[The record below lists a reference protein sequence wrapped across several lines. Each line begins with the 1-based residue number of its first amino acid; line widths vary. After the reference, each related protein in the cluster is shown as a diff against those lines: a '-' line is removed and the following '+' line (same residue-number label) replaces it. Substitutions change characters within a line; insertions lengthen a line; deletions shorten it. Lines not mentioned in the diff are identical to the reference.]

1 MANWESRLTCS
12 ETYVS
17 GGQENYSNVT
27 ITMQIRRTDYAM
39 IGHSSSAYWYIN
51 CNGTASGNHSLT
63 FNWNN
68 TPAGTWWT
76 VGSYSFNI
84 PHNSDGSKTISCT
97 GGFYTN
103 ISPAS
108 FSASGSFTLTKI
120 GRYANITA
128 YTLSDITQT
137 SVRITWN
144 ADAACDSVAYIIEGK
159 QWVYLTGLSF
169 DVTGLDPGKTYKIM
183 ISVRRKDSQL
193 WKNSSYKSFTTNP
206 IASISNSSI
215 TCNIGEKLPLSFMN
229 YSYNKSFLK
238 LYQKNLTD
246 EWDLIDER
254 KDIQQEAYEW
264 DLSNFKTTMFNN
276 TPNSN
281 ESQIKIICGTT
292 INSKEYTNEYLGKAF
307 VTNSNPVLSTFTFA
321 NTDSKSVSMLGNTTT
336 MITYYGNLRV
346 SLTQEQKAI
355 PKNSSTISYY
365 NVSVTDPDKTTILKK
380 IEESSS
386 TLFLDFGAFSQ
397 SGTVKINIEA
407 VDSRGNIS
415 NLISKSFQVYLYHNP
430 SIDLNLSRV
439 NNFEKETSL
448 VINGYISRV
457 YTSSNRNSLQSLKY
471 RYRIQNGSWTSYAT
485 ISPSSSV
492 SGNDFKILYS
502 NALFITLD
510 NQKSYDF
517 EFVITDKMQSITY
530 VTSVGQGSPLMTVSD
545 NGTVLIG
552 EIPNQDNL
560 SSNCKLIVAS
570 DVIVTDS
577 ESNQRKVLET
587 ISEKITFTESE
598 EIEPENLIDNSI
610 WCPIIA
616 TIDLSSS

>member
-1 MANWESRLTCS
+1 MANWESRLICS

-76 VGSYSFNI
+76 VGSYSFKI

-120 GRYANITA
+120 GRYANITTYA
-128 YTLSDITQT
+128 LSDITQT

-144 ADAACDSVAYIIEGK
+144 ADAACDSVAYMIEGK
-159 QWVYLTGLSF
+159 QWVYLSGLSF
-169 DVTGLDPGKTYKIM
+169 DVSGLDPGKNYKIK
-183 ISVRRKDSQL
+183 ISVKRKDSQL
-193 WKNSSYKSFTTNP
+193 WKDSAYKSFTTKP
-206 IASISNSSI
+206 ITSISNSSI
-215 TCNIGEKLPLSFMN
+215 SCNIGEKLSLSFAD
-229 YSYNKSFLK
+229 YAYNKSFLR
-238 LYQKNLTD
+238 LYQKNPTD
-246 EWDLIDER
+246 EWTLIDER
-254 KDIQQEAYEW
+254 EDIQQETYEW
-264 DLSNFKTTMFNN
+264 DLTKFKTTMFDN

-598 EIEPENLIDNSI
+598 EIEPKNLIDNSI

>member
-1 MANWESRLTCS
+1 MSYWESRLTCS

-76 VGSYSFNI
+76 VGSYSFKI

-97 GGFYTN
+97 GGFYTG

-120 GRYANITA
+120 GRYANITTYA
-128 YTLSDITQT
+128 LSDITQT

-144 ADAACDSVAYIIEGK
+144 ADAACDSVAYMIEGK

-169 DVTGLDPGKTYKIM
+169 DVTGLDPGKNYKIK
-183 ISVRRKDSQL
+183 ISVKRKDSQL
-193 WKNSSYKSFTTNP
+193 WKDSAYKSFTTKP
-206 IASISNSSI
+206 ITSISNSSI
-215 TCNIGEKLPLSFMN
+215 SCNIGEKLSLSFAD
-229 YSYNKSFLK
+229 YAYNKSFLR
-238 LYQKNLTD
+238 LYQKNPTD
-246 EWDLIDER
+246 EWTLIDER
-254 KDIQQEAYEW
+254 EDIQQETYEW
-264 DLSNFKTTMFNN
+264 DLTKFKTTMFDN

-346 SLTQEQKAI
+346 SLTQEQKAT

-530 VTSVGQGSPLMTVSD
+530 VASVGQGSPLMTVSD

>member
-76 VGSYSFNI
+76 VGSYSFKI

-97 GGFYTN
+97 GGFYTG

-120 GRYANITA
+120 GRYANITTYA
-128 YTLSDITQT
+128 LSDITQT

-144 ADAACDSVAYIIEGK
+144 ADAACDSVAYMIEGK
-159 QWVYLTGLSF
+159 QWVYLSGLSF
-169 DVTGLDPGKTYKIM
+169 DVSGLDPGKNYKIK
-183 ISVRRKDSQL
+183 ISVKRKDSQL
-193 WKNSSYKSFTTNP
+193 WKDSAYKSFTTKP
-206 IASISNSSI
+206 ITSISNSSI
-215 TCNIGEKLPLSFMN
+215 SCNIGEKLSLSFAD
-229 YSYNKSFLK
+229 YAYNKSFLR
-238 LYQKNLTD
+238 LYQKNPTD
-246 EWDLIDER
+246 EWTLIDER
-254 KDIQQEAYEW
+254 EDIQQETYEW
-264 DLSNFKTTMFNN
+264 DLTKFKTTMFDN

-346 SLTQEQKAI
+346 SLTQEQKAT

-457 YTSSNRNSLQSLKY
+457 YASSNRNSLQSLKY
-471 RYRIQNGSWTSYAT
+471 RYRIQNGSWTSYST

>member
-76 VGSYSFNI
+76 VGSYSFKI
-84 PHNSDGSKTISCT
+84 PHNSDGSKTISCA
-97 GGFYTN
+97 GGFYTG

-108 FSASGSFTLTKI
+108 FAASGSFALTKI
-120 GRYANITA
+120 GRYANITT

-144 ADAACDSVAYIIEGK
+144 ADAACDSVAYMIEGK

-169 DVTGLDPGKTYKIM
+169 DVTGLDPGKDYKIK
-183 ISVRRKDSQL
+183 ISVKRKDSQL
-193 WKNSSYKSFTTNP
+193 WKDSAYKTFKTKP
-206 IASISNSSI
+206 IASINNSSI
-215 TCNIGEKLPLSFMN
+215 SCNIGEKLSLSFTN
-229 YSYNKSFLK
+229 YSNNKSFLR
-238 LYQKNLTD
+238 LYQKNLSD
-246 EWDLIDER
+246 EWDLIDEC
-254 KDIQQEAYEW
+254 KEIQQETYEW
-264 DLSNFKTTMFNN
+264 DLTNFKTTMFDN

-281 ESQIKIICGTT
+281 ECQIKIICGTT

-321 NTDSKSVSMLGNTTT
+321 NTDSKSISMLGNSTT
-336 MITYYGNLRV
+336 MITYYGNLKV
-346 SLTQEQKAI
+346 SLTQSQKAT
-355 PKNSSTISYY
+355 PQNSSTISYY

-386 TLFLDFGAFSQ
+386 TLSLDFGSFSQ
-397 SGTVKINIEA
+397 PGTVKINIEA

-415 NLISKSFQVYLYHNP
+415 NLVSKSFQVYLYRNP
-430 SIDLNLSRV
+430 SIDLNLSRI
-439 NNFEKETSL
+439 NNYEKETSL
-448 VINGYISRV
+448 VVDGYISRV

-471 RYRIQNGSWTSYAT
+471 RYRTQNGSWSSYTA
-485 ISPSSSV
+485 ISPSVST
-492 SGNDFKILYS
+492 SGNDFKISYS

>member
-76 VGSYSFNI
+76 VGSYSFKI

-97 GGFYTN
+97 GGFYTG

-120 GRYANITA
+120 GRYANITTYA
-128 YTLSDITQT
+128 LSDITQT

-144 ADAACDSVAYIIEGK
+144 ADAACDSVAYMIEGK
-159 QWVYLTGLSF
+159 QWVYLSGLSF
-169 DVTGLDPGKTYKIM
+169 DVSGLDPGKNYKIK
-183 ISVRRKDSQL
+183 ISVKRKDSQL
-193 WKNSSYKSFTTNP
+193 WKDSAYKSFTTKP
-206 IASISNSSI
+206 ITSISNSSI
-215 TCNIGEKLPLSFMN
+215 SCNIGEKLSLSFAD
-229 YSYNKSFLK
+229 YAYNKSFLR
-238 LYQKNLTD
+238 LYQKNPTD
-246 EWDLIDER
+246 EWTLIDER
-254 KDIQQEAYEW
+254 EDIQQETYEW
-264 DLSNFKTTMFNN
+264 DLTKFKTTMFDN

-346 SLTQEQKAI
+346 SLTQEQKAT

-457 YTSSNRNSLQSLKY
+457 YASSNRNSLQSLKY
-471 RYRIQNGSWTSYAT
+471 RYRIQNGSWTSYVT

>member
-17 GGQENYSNVT
+17 GVQENYSNVT

-76 VGSYSFNI
+76 VGSYSFKI

-144 ADAACDSVAYIIEGK
+144 ADAACDSVAYMIEGK
-159 QWVYLTGLSF
+159 QWVYLSGLSF
-169 DVTGLDPGKTYKIM
+169 DVSGLDPGKNYKIK
-183 ISVRRKDSQL
+183 ISVKRKDSQL
-193 WKNSSYKSFTTNP
+193 WKDSVYKSFTTKP
-206 IASISNSSI
+206 ITSISNSSI
-215 TCNIGEKLPLSFMN
+215 SCNIGEKLSLSFAD
-229 YSYNKSFLK
+229 YAYNKSFLR
-238 LYQKNLTD
+238 LYQKNPTD
-246 EWDLIDER
+246 EWTLIDER
-254 KDIQQEAYEW
+254 EDIQQETYEW
-264 DLSNFKTTMFNN
+264 DLTNFKTTMFDN

-346 SLTQEQKAI
+346 SLTQEQKAT

-457 YTSSNRNSLQSLKY
+457 YASSNRNSLQSLKY

>member
-76 VGSYSFNI
+76 VGSYSFKI

-144 ADAACDSVAYIIEGK
+144 ADAACDSVAYMIEGK
-159 QWVYLTGLSF
+159 QWVYLSGLSF
-169 DVTGLDPGKTYKIM
+169 DVSGLDPGKNYKIK
-183 ISVRRKDSQL
+183 ISVKRKDSQL
-193 WKNSSYKSFTTNP
+193 WKDSVYKSFTTKP
-206 IASISNSSI
+206 ITSISNSSI
-215 TCNIGEKLPLSFMN
+215 SCNIGEKLSLSFAD
-229 YSYNKSFLK
+229 YAYNKSFLR
-238 LYQKNLTD
+238 LYQKNPTD
-246 EWDLIDER
+246 EWTLIDER
-254 KDIQQEAYEW
+254 EDIQQETYEW
-264 DLSNFKTTMFNN
+264 DLTNFKTTMFDN

-346 SLTQEQKAI
+346 SLTQEQKAT

-457 YTSSNRNSLQSLKY
+457 YASSNRNSLQSLKY

>member
-1 MANWESRLTCS
+1 MSYWESRLTCS

-51 CNGTASGNHSLT
+51 CNGTTSGNHSLT

-76 VGSYSFNI
+76 VGSYSFKI
-84 PHNSDGSKTISCT
+84 PHNSDGSKTISCA
-97 GGFYTN
+97 GGFYTG

-108 FSASGSFTLTKI
+108 FAASGSFALTKI
-120 GRYANITA
+120 GRYANITT

-144 ADAACDSVAYIIEGK
+144 ADAACDSVAYMIEGK

-169 DVTGLDPGKTYKIM
+169 DVTGLDPGKNYKIK
-183 ISVRRKDSQL
+183 ISVKRKDSQL
-193 WKNSSYKSFTTNP
+193 WKDSAYKSFTTKP
-206 IASISNSSI
+206 ITSISNSSI
-215 TCNIGEKLPLSFMN
+215 SCNIGEKLSLSFAD
-229 YSYNKSFLK
+229 YAYNKSFLR
-238 LYQKNLTD
+238 LYQKNPTD
-246 EWDLIDER
+246 EWTLIDER
-254 KDIQQEAYEW
+254 EDIQQETYEW
-264 DLSNFKTTMFNN
+264 DLTNFKTTMFDN

-346 SLTQEQKAI
+346 SLTQEQKAT

-457 YTSSNRNSLQSLKY
+457 YASSNRNSLQSLKY

>member
-76 VGSYSFNI
+76 VGSYSFKI
-84 PHNSDGSKTISCT
+84 PHNSDGSKTISCA
-97 GGFYTN
+97 GGFYTG

-108 FSASGSFTLTKI
+108 FAASGSFALTKI
-120 GRYANITA
+120 GRYANITT

-144 ADAACDSVAYIIEGK
+144 ADAACDSVAYMIEGK

-169 DVTGLDPGKTYKIM
+169 DVTGLDPGKNYKIK
-183 ISVRRKDSQL
+183 ISVKRKDSQL
-193 WKNSSYKSFTTNP
+193 WKDSAYKSFTTKP
-206 IASISNSSI
+206 ITSISNSSI
-215 TCNIGEKLPLSFMN
+215 SCNIGEKLSLSFAD
-229 YSYNKSFLK
+229 YAYNKSFLR
-238 LYQKNLTD
+238 LYQKNPTN
-246 EWDLIDER
+246 EWTLIDER
-254 KDIQQEAYEW
+254 EDIQQETYEW
-264 DLSNFKTTMFNN
+264 DLTNFKTTMFDN

-598 EIEPENLIDNSI
+598 EIEPKNLIDNSI

>member
-76 VGSYSFNI
+76 VGSYSFKI

-144 ADAACDSVAYIIEGK
+144 ADAACDSVAYMIEGK

-169 DVTGLDPGKTYKIM
+169 DVTGLDPGKDYKIK
-183 ISVRRKDSQL
+183 ISVKRKDSQL
-193 WKNSSYKSFTTNP
+193 WKDSAYKTFKTKP
-206 IASISNSSI
+206 IASINNSSI
-215 TCNIGEKLPLSFMN
+215 SCNIGEKLSLSFTN
-229 YSYNKSFLK
+229 YSYNKSFLR
-238 LYQKNLTD
+238 LYQKNLSD
-246 EWDLIDER
+246 EWDLIDEC
-254 KDIQQEAYEW
+254 KEIQQETYEW
-264 DLSNFKTTMFNN
+264 DLTNFKTTMFDN

-530 VTSVGQGSPLMTVSD
+530 VTSVGQGSPLMTISD

-560 SSNCKLIVAS
+560 SSNCKLIIAS

>member
-1 MANWESRLTCS
+1 MANWESRLICS

-76 VGSYSFNI
+76 VGSYSFII

>member
-1 MANWESRLTCS
+1 M
-12 ETYVS
+12 
-17 GGQENYSNVT
+17 
-27 ITMQIRRTDYAM
+27 
-39 IGHSSSAYWYIN
+39 
-51 CNGTASGNHSLT
+51 
-63 FNWNN
+63 
-68 TPAGTWWT
+68 
-76 VGSYSFNI
+76 
-84 PHNSDGSKTISCT
+84 
-97 GGFYTN
+97 
-103 ISPAS
+103 
-108 FSASGSFTLTKI
+108 
-120 GRYANITA
+120 
-128 YTLSDITQT
+128 
-137 SVRITWN
+137 
-144 ADAACDSVAYIIEGK
+144 
-159 QWVYLTGLSF
+159 
-169 DVTGLDPGKTYKIM
+169 
-183 ISVRRKDSQL
+183 
-193 WKNSSYKSFTTNP
+193 
-206 IASISNSSI
+206 
-215 TCNIGEKLPLSFMN
+215 
-229 YSYNKSFLK
+229 
-238 LYQKNLTD
+238 
-246 EWDLIDER
+246 
-254 KDIQQEAYEW
+254 
-264 DLSNFKTTMFNN
+264 
-276 TPNSN
+276 
-281 ESQIKIICGTT
+281 
-292 INSKEYTNEYLGKAF
+292 
-307 VTNSNPVLSTFTFA
+307 
-321 NTDSKSVSMLGNTTT
+321 
-336 MITYYGNLRV
+336 
-346 SLTQEQKAI
+346 
-355 PKNSSTISYY
+355 
-365 NVSVTDPDKTTILKK
+365 SVTDPDKTTILKK

-530 VTSVGQGSPLMTVSD
+530 VTSVGQGSPLMTISD

-560 SSNCKLIVAS
+560 SNNCKLIIAS

-587 ISEKITFTESE
+587 ISEKITFTGR
-598 EIEPENLIDNSI
+598 IVFGAENISTEN
-610 WCPIIA
+610 A
-616 TIDLSSS
+616 GNRT

>member
-1 MANWESRLTCS
+1 M
-12 ETYVS
+12 
-17 GGQENYSNVT
+17 
-27 ITMQIRRTDYAM
+27 
-39 IGHSSSAYWYIN
+39 
-51 CNGTASGNHSLT
+51 
-63 FNWNN
+63 
-68 TPAGTWWT
+68 
-76 VGSYSFNI
+76 
-84 PHNSDGSKTISCT
+84 
-97 GGFYTN
+97 
-103 ISPAS
+103 
-108 FSASGSFTLTKI
+108 
-120 GRYANITA
+120 
-128 YTLSDITQT
+128 
-137 SVRITWN
+137 
-144 ADAACDSVAYIIEGK
+144 IEGK

-169 DVTGLDPGKTYKIM
+169 DVTGLDPGKDYKIK
-183 ISVRRKDSQL
+183 ISVKRKDSQL
-193 WKNSSYKSFTTNP
+193 WKDSAYKTFKTKP
-206 IASISNSSI
+206 IASINNSSI
-215 TCNIGEKLPLSFMN
+215 SCNIGEKLSLSFTN
-229 YSYNKSFLK
+229 YSNNKSFLR
-238 LYQKNLTD
+238 LYQKNLSD

-254 KDIQQEAYEW
+254 EDIQQETYEW
-264 DLSNFKTTMFNN
+264 DLTKFKTTMFDN

-457 YTSSNRNSLQSLKY
+457 YASSNRNSLQSLKY

>member
-1 MANWESRLTCS
+1 M
-12 ETYVS
+12 
-17 GGQENYSNVT
+17 
-27 ITMQIRRTDYAM
+27 
-39 IGHSSSAYWYIN
+39 
-51 CNGTASGNHSLT
+51 
-63 FNWNN
+63 
-68 TPAGTWWT
+68 
-76 VGSYSFNI
+76 
-84 PHNSDGSKTISCT
+84 
-97 GGFYTN
+97 
-103 ISPAS
+103 
-108 FSASGSFTLTKI
+108 
-120 GRYANITA
+120 
-128 YTLSDITQT
+128 
-137 SVRITWN
+137 
-144 ADAACDSVAYIIEGK
+144 IEGK
-159 QWVYLTGLSF
+159 QWVYLSGLSF
-169 DVTGLDPGKTYKIM
+169 DVSGLDPGKNYKIK
-183 ISVRRKDSQL
+183 ISVKRKDSQL
-193 WKNSSYKSFTTNP
+193 WKDSAYKSFTTKP
-206 IASISNSSI
+206 ITSISNSSI
-215 TCNIGEKLPLSFMN
+215 SCNIGEKLSLSFAD
-229 YSYNKSFLK
+229 YAYNKSFLR
-238 LYQKNLTD
+238 LYQKNPTD
-246 EWDLIDER
+246 EWTLIDER
-254 KDIQQEAYEW
+254 EDIQQETYEW
-264 DLSNFKTTMFNN
+264 DLTKFKTTMFDN

>member
-27 ITMQIRRTDYAM
+27 ITMQIRRTDYTM

-76 VGSYSFNI
+76 VGSYSFKI

-97 GGFYTN
+97 GGFYTG

-120 GRYANITA
+120 GRYANITTYA
-128 YTLSDITQT
+128 LSDITQT

-144 ADAACDSVAYIIEGK
+144 ADAACDSVAYMIEGK
-159 QWVYLTGLSF
+159 QWVYLSGLSF
-169 DVTGLDPGKTYKIM
+169 DVSGLDPGKNYKIK
-183 ISVRRKDSQL
+183 ISVKRKDSQL
-193 WKNSSYKSFTTNP
+193 WKDSAYKSFTTKP
-206 IASISNSSI
+206 ITSISNSSI
-215 TCNIGEKLPLSFMN
+215 SCNIGEKLSLSFAD
-229 YSYNKSFLK
+229 YAYNKSFLR
-238 LYQKNLTD
+238 LYQKNPTD
-246 EWDLIDER
+246 EWTLIDER
-254 KDIQQEAYEW
+254 EDIQQETYEW
-264 DLSNFKTTMFNN
+264 DLTKFKTTMFDN

-346 SLTQEQKAI
+346 SLTQEQKAT

-457 YTSSNRNSLQSLKY
+457 YASSNRNSLQSLKY

>member
-1 MANWESRLTCS
+1 MSYWESRLTCS

-76 VGSYSFNI
+76 VGSYSFKI
-84 PHNSDGSKTISCT
+84 PHNSDGSKTISCV

-206 IASISNSSI
+206 IASISNPSI
-215 TCNIGEKLPLSFMN
+215 SCNIGGKLPLSFMD
-229 YSYNKSFLK
+229 YSYNKSFLR
-238 LYQKNLTD
+238 LYQKNLSD

-254 KDIQQEAYEW
+254 KEIQQETYEW
-264 DLSNFKTTMFNN
+264 DLTNFKTTMFDN

-346 SLTQEQKAI
+346 SLTQEQKAT

>member
-76 VGSYSFNI
+76 VGSYSFKI

-97 GGFYTN
+97 GGFYTG

-120 GRYANITA
+120 GRYANITTYA
-128 YTLSDITQT
+128 LSDITQT

-144 ADAACDSVAYIIEGK
+144 ADAACDSVAYMIEGK
-159 QWVYLTGLSF
+159 QWVYLSGLSF
-169 DVTGLDPGKTYKIM
+169 DVSGLDPGKNYKIK
-183 ISVRRKDSQL
+183 ISVKRKDSQL
-193 WKNSSYKSFTTNP
+193 WKDSAYKSFTTKP
-206 IASISNSSI
+206 ITSISNSSI
-215 TCNIGEKLPLSFMN
+215 SCNIGEKLSLSFAD
-229 YSYNKSFLK
+229 YAYNKSFLR
-238 LYQKNLTD
+238 LYQKNPTD
-246 EWDLIDER
+246 EWTLIDER
-254 KDIQQEAYEW
+254 EDIQQETYEW
-264 DLSNFKTTMFNN
+264 DLTNFKTTMFDN

>member
-76 VGSYSFNI
+76 VGSYSFKI

-97 GGFYTN
+97 GGFYTG

-120 GRYANITA
+120 GRYANITTYA
-128 YTLSDITQT
+128 LSDITQT

-144 ADAACDSVAYIIEGK
+144 ADAACDSVAYMIEGK
-159 QWVYLTGLSF
+159 QWIYLSGLSF
-169 DVTGLDPGKTYKIM
+169 DVSGLDPGKNYKIK
-183 ISVRRKDSQL
+183 ISVKRKDSQL
-193 WKNSSYKSFTTNP
+193 WKDSAYKSFTTKP
-206 IASISNSSI
+206 ITSISNSSI
-215 TCNIGEKLPLSFMN
+215 SCNIGEKLSLSFAD
-229 YSYNKSFLK
+229 YAYNKSFLR
-238 LYQKNLTD
+238 LYQKNPTD
-246 EWDLIDER
+246 EWTLIDER
-254 KDIQQEAYEW
+254 EDIQQETYEW
-264 DLSNFKTTMFNN
+264 DLTKFKTTMFDN

>member
-76 VGSYSFNI
+76 VGSYSFKI

-144 ADAACDSVAYIIEGK
+144 ADAACDSVAYMIEGK
-159 QWVYLTGLSF
+159 QWVYLSGLSF
-169 DVTGLDPGKTYKIM
+169 DVSGLDPGKNYKIK
-183 ISVRRKDSQL
+183 ISVKRKDSQL
-193 WKNSSYKSFTTNP
+193 WKDSVYKSFTTKP
-206 IASISNSSI
+206 ITSISNSSI
-215 TCNIGEKLPLSFMN
+215 SCNIGEKLSLSFAD
-229 YSYNKSFLK
+229 YAYNKSFLR
-238 LYQKNLTD
+238 LYQKNPTD
-246 EWDLIDER
+246 EWTLIDER
-254 KDIQQEAYEW
+254 EDIQQETYEW
-264 DLSNFKTTMFNN
+264 DLTNFKTTMFDN

-346 SLTQEQKAI
+346 SLTQEQKAT

-457 YTSSNRNSLQSLKY
+457 YASSNRNSLQSLKY

-530 VTSVGQGSPLMTVSD
+530 VTSVGQGSPLMTISD

-560 SSNCKLIVAS
+560 SNNCKLIIAS

-598 EIEPENLIDNSI
+598 EIEPKNLIDNSI

>member
-1 MANWESRLTCS
+1 MANWESRLICS

-76 VGSYSFNI
+76 VGSYSFKI

-144 ADAACDSVAYIIEGK
+144 ADAACDSVAYMIEGK

-169 DVTGLDPGKTYKIM
+169 DVSGLDPGKNYKIK
-183 ISVRRKDSQL
+183 ISVKRKDSQL
-193 WKNSSYKSFTTNP
+193 WKDSVYKSFTTKP
-206 IASISNSSI
+206 ITSISNSSI
-215 TCNIGEKLPLSFMN
+215 SCNIGEKLSLSFAD
-229 YSYNKSFLK
+229 YAYNKSFLR
-238 LYQKNLTD
+238 LYQKNPTD
-246 EWDLIDER
+246 EWTLIDER
-254 KDIQQEAYEW
+254 EDIQQETYEW
-264 DLSNFKTTMFNN
+264 DLTNFKTTMFDN

-346 SLTQEQKAI
+346 SLTQEQKAT

-457 YTSSNRNSLQSLKY
+457 YASSNRNSLQSLKY

>member
-76 VGSYSFNI
+76 VGSYSFKI

-144 ADAACDSVAYIIEGK
+144 ADAACDSAAYMIEGK

-206 IASISNSSI
+206 IASISNPSI
-215 TCNIGEKLPLSFMN
+215 SCNIGGKLPLSFMD
-229 YSYNKSFLK
+229 YSYNKSFLR
-238 LYQKNLTD
+238 LYQKNPTD
-246 EWDLIDER
+246 EWTLIDER
-254 KDIQQEAYEW
+254 EDIQQETYEW
-264 DLSNFKTTMFNN
+264 DLTNFKTTMFDN

-530 VTSVGQGSPLMTVSD
+530 VTSVGQGSPLMTISD

-560 SSNCKLIVAS
+560 SSNCKLIIAS

>member
-76 VGSYSFNI
+76 VGSYSFKI

-137 SVRITWN
+137 RVRITWN
-144 ADAACDSVAYIIEGK
+144 ADAACDSVAYMIEGK

-206 IASISNSSI
+206 IASISNPSI
-215 TCNIGEKLPLSFMN
+215 SCNIGGKLPLSFMD
-229 YSYNKSFLK
+229 YSYNKSFLR
-238 LYQKNLTD
+238 LYQKNLSD

-254 KDIQQEAYEW
+254 KEIQQETYEW
-264 DLSNFKTTMFNN
+264 DLTNFKTTMFDN

-321 NTDSKSVSMLGNTTT
+321 NTDSKSASMLGNTTT

-346 SLTQEQKAI
+346 SLTQEQKAT

-457 YTSSNRNSLQSLKY
+457 YTSSNKNSLQSLKY

-530 VTSVGQGSPLMTVSD
+530 VTSVGQGSPLMTISD

-552 EIPNQDNL
+552 EVPNQDNL
-560 SSNCKLIVAS
+560 SSNCKLIIAS

-577 ESNQRKVLET
+577 ENNQRKVLET

>member
-1 MANWESRLTCS
+1 MANWESRLICS

-76 VGSYSFNI
+76 VGSYSFKI

-144 ADAACDSVAYIIEGK
+144 ADAACDSVAYMIEGK

-169 DVTGLDPGKTYKIM
+169 DVSGLDPGKNYKIK
-183 ISVRRKDSQL
+183 ISVKRKDSQL
-193 WKNSSYKSFTTNP
+193 WKDSVYKSFTTKP
-206 IASISNSSI
+206 ITSISNSSI
-215 TCNIGEKLPLSFMN
+215 SCNIGEKLSLSFAD
-229 YSYNKSFLK
+229 YAYNKSFLR
-238 LYQKNLTD
+238 LYQKNPTD
-246 EWDLIDER
+246 EWTLIDER
-254 KDIQQEAYEW
+254 EDIQQETYEW
-264 DLSNFKTTMFNN
+264 DLTNFKTTMFDN

-346 SLTQEQKAI
+346 SLTQEQKAT

-457 YTSSNRNSLQSLKY
+457 YTASNRNSLQSLKY
-471 RYRIQNGSWTSYAT
+471 RYRIQNGSWTSYST

>member
-51 CNGTASGNHSLT
+51 CNGTTSGNHSLT

-76 VGSYSFNI
+76 VGSYSFKI

-97 GGFYTN
+97 GGFYTG

-120 GRYANITA
+120 GRYANITTYA
-128 YTLSDITQT
+128 LSDITQT

-144 ADAACDSVAYIIEGK
+144 ADAACDSVAYMIEGK
-159 QWVYLTGLSF
+159 QWVYLLGLSF
-169 DVTGLDPGKTYKIM
+169 DVSGLDPGKNYKIK
-183 ISVRRKDSQL
+183 ISVKRKDSQL
-193 WKNSSYKSFTTNP
+193 WKDSAYKSFTTKP
-206 IASISNSSI
+206 ITSISNSSI
-215 TCNIGEKLPLSFMN
+215 SCNIGEKLSLSFAD
-229 YSYNKSFLK
+229 YAYNKSFLR
-238 LYQKNLTD
+238 LYQKNPTD
-246 EWDLIDER
+246 EWTLIDER
-254 KDIQQEAYEW
+254 EDIQQETYEW
-264 DLSNFKTTMFNN
+264 DLTKFKTTMFDN

-545 NGTVLIG
+545 NGTVSIG

>member
-76 VGSYSFNI
+76 VGSYSFKI

-97 GGFYTN
+97 GGFYTG

-120 GRYANITA
+120 GRYANITTYA
-128 YTLSDITQT
+128 LSDITQT

-144 ADAACDSVAYIIEGK
+144 ADAACDSVAYMIEGK
-159 QWVYLTGLSF
+159 QWVYLSGLSF
-169 DVTGLDPGKTYKIM
+169 DVSGLDPGKNYKIK
-183 ISVRRKDSQL
+183 ISVKRKDSQL
-193 WKNSSYKSFTTNP
+193 WKDSAYKSFTTKP
-206 IASISNSSI
+206 ITSISNSSI
-215 TCNIGEKLPLSFMN
+215 SCNIGEKLSLSFAD
-229 YSYNKSFLK
+229 YAYNKSFLR
-238 LYQKNLTD
+238 LYQKNPTD
-246 EWDLIDER
+246 EWTLIDER
-254 KDIQQEAYEW
+254 EDIQQETYEW
-264 DLSNFKTTMFNN
+264 DLTKFKTTMFDN

-346 SLTQEQKAI
+346 SLTQEQKAT

-457 YTSSNRNSLQSLKY
+457 YASSNRNSLQSLKY

>member
-1 MANWESRLTCS
+1 MANWESRLICS

-570 DVIVTDS
+570 DVIVTDY